1 MKATNYYCKHIIYLS
16 LLILLLEFNIKAQ
29 DFISEIINPDKKY
42 NVEHLVVLALSQKK
56 EHLVLLQK
64 NYQI

>member
-16 LLILLLEFNIKAQ
+16 FLILLLEFNIKAQ

-42 NVEHLVVLALSQKK
+42 DFEHLVVLALS
-56 EHLVLLQK
+56 
-64 NYQI
+64 